1 MRSLNLQHLDELIIL
16 FEDLRHLHQA
26 LLIATQ
32 PPRVIGALV
41 ADKTQDFEQRCPVIL
56 NKRAREVSDR
66 DGEQVGVEVSV
77 DVIYGVGEDGW
88 RDGGDSQVRQDGFVG
103 DVGF

>member
-1 MRSLNLQHLDELIIL
+1 MRSLNLQHLYELVVL
-16 FEDLRHLHQA
+16 LEDLPYLHQA

-41 ADKTQDFEQRCPVIL
+41 ADEAQDFEQRRPVVL

-66 DGEQVGVEVSV
+66 DGE
-77 DVIYGVGEDGW
+77 
-88 RDGGDSQVRQDGFVG
+88 
-103 DVGF
+103 